1 MKGADVYKVNKKA
14 VMLVYVLQ
22 VILGGVWYISVPSSL
37 LDRFALDSSQPAID
51 LIFAFVISSLV
62 YLIFTAWLLSRVKGF
77 SGAGRFFLV
86 IGLWLFVVL
95 PNSTFLCIYLEL
107 DFSEILYLLSYGA
120 ANSAMAAII
129 LPLWRS
135 SRSIFKD

>member
-1 MKGADVYKVNKKA
+1 VYKVNKRA
-14 VMLVYVLQ
+14 VVLVFILQ
-22 VILGGVWYISVPSSL
+22 VVVGGVWYVSAPSSF
-37 LDRFALDSSQPAID
+37 LDRFTRVIEPNQLDIG
-51 LIFAFVISSLV
+51 LIFAFVASSFV

-95 PNSTFLCIYLEL
+95 PNSAFLCFYLGFG
-107 DFSEILYLLSYGA
+107 FSDMLYFLSYGA
-120 ANSAMAAII
+120 ANSAIAAII

>member
-1 MKGADVYKVNKKA
+1 MYKVNKRA
-14 VMLVYVLQ
+14 VVLVFILQ
-22 VILGGVWYISVPSSL
+22 IILGGVWYVSAPSSF
-37 LDRFALDSSQPAID
+37 LDRLTRTIEPNQLDIG
-51 LIFAFVISSLV
+51 LIFAFVASSFV
-62 YLIFTAWLLSRVKGF
+62 YLMFTAWLLSRVKGF

-95 PNSTFLCIYLEL
+95 PNSAFLCFYLGFGIS
-107 DFSEILYLLSYGA
+107 DMLYFLSYGA
-120 ANSAMAAII
+120 VNSAIAAII